1 MIGQHNCNATLSS
14 DMSWNI
20 LRVTSISSNNTNLYD
35 ETTKVAI
42 QFKWRNFG
50 LRFFFGFFSV
60 QREYQLPDQ
69 SAASFLLNTHFFAL
83 FWTSELVSR
92 EAFGSDTAKDNPTQ
106 GLEYPGYTSAGK
118 EDKLMYQS
126 PLNRPAR
133 IFLWSETY

>member
-1 MIGQHNCNATLSS
+1 MA
-14 DMSWNI
+14 W
-20 LRVTSISSNNTNLYD
+20 
-35 ETTKVAI
+35 
-42 QFKWRNFG
+42 
-50 LRFFFGFFSV
+50 RFFFGLFSL
-60 QREYQLPDQ
+60 QRKYQLPDQ

-83 FWTSELVSR
+83 FWTSELMSR
-92 EAFGSDTAKDNPTQ
+92 ETFGSDLAQDNTTQ